1 MARRVY
7 RPQLGGDGDQRWRWW
22 LEAEK
27 TASTMVVI
35 EEDQAPKF
43 TGLLDAAGNRL
54 MVSLEQDPIGFVH
67 FKVPH
72 G

>member
-1 MARRVY
+1 
-7 RPQLGGDGDQRWRWW
+7 
-22 LEAEK
+22 
-27 TASTMVVI
+27 MVVI